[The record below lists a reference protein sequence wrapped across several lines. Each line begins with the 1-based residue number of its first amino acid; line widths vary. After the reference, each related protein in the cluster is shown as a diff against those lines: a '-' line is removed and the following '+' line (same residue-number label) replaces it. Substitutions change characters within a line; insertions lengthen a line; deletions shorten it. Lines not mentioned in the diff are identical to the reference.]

1 MISNI
6 TQAVSVRQAF
16 CFPILPSAVHK
27 AYTIQGICLFKW
39 FVIFDHSFAYMIG
52 ILPVAKYS
60 SKSELNMFKESIYI
74 NDYIYEDYFRFDEQ

>member
-1 MISNI
+1 
-6 TQAVSVRQAF
+6 
-16 CFPILPSAVHK
+16 
-27 AYTIQGICLFKW
+27 
-39 FVIFDHSFAYMIG
+39 MIG